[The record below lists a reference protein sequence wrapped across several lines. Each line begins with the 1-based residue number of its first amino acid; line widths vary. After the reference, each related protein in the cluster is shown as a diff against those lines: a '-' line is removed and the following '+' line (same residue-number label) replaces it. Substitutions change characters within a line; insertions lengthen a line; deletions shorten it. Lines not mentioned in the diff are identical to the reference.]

1 MVADRAAARA
11 GFGRV
16 RITTATITEE
26 LSMSESW
33 TYRKA
38 GLNLDTYAETMAGIQ
53 PLLARTWDAG
63 RVVPPPF
70 PPRKGG
76 KGSGGFASLF
86 DFQAVSGH
94 MQRYTHPLLVTCTDG
109 VGSKL
114 KIARLMKKYD
124 TVGIDL
130 VAMSVNDLICTG
142 GEPLVFL
149 DYIAMPADDP
159 DLTLQLVKGISD
171 GCVMAGCSLVGG
183 ETAIL
188 PDFYAPGD
196 FDTAGFCAGLAEKAA
211 VIDGRAVRAGDVF
224 IGLASSGPH
233 SNGYSLIRK
242 VIFEAANLTVADAG
256 PRPGVTVGEEL
267 LAPTRIYVKPIRSL
281 LAAVQT
287 PDFAVSGLANITGG
301 GLPDNLGRILPPGL
315 RATIRRGSW
324 PVPEVFK
331 WIQRLGNVAQA
342 EMEKVFNMGIG
353 FVVVCRSK
361 IADAVLQQLQSA
373 GESAWLIGEIAT
385 GETGVEM
392 V

>member
-1 MVADRAAARA
+1 
-11 GFGRV
+11 
-16 RITTATITEE
+16 
-26 LSMSESW
+26 MSEPW
-33 TYRKA
+33 TYEKA
-38 GLNLDTYAETMAGIQ
+38 GLNLDTYAETMAGIR
-53 PLLARTWDAG
+53 PLLARTWDST

-70 PPRKGG
+70 PPRTGG

-114 KIARLMKKYD
+114 KVARLMQKYD

-149 DYIAMPADDP
+149 DYIAMPADDS
-159 DLTLQLVKGISD
+159 DLTLQLVTGISD

-196 FDTAGFCAGLAEKAA
+196 FDTAGFCAGLVEKAA
-211 VIDGRAVRAGDVF
+211 TIDGRAIRAGDVL

-242 VIFEAANLTVADAG
+242 VVEAANVSVTDAG
-256 PRPGVTVGEEL
+256 PRPGVSVGEEL

-301 GLPDNLGRILPPGL
+301 GIPDNLGRILPPGL

-324 PVPEVFK
+324 PALPVFD
-331 WIQRLGNVAQA
+331 WLQFLGNVAQS
-342 EMEKVFNMGIG
+342 EMEKVFNMGVG
-353 FVVVCRSK
+353 FVVVCRPTL
-361 IADAVLQQLQSA
+361 ADAVLRELKNA
-373 GESAWLIGEIAT
+373 GESAWLIGVIGT
-385 GETGVEM
+385 GETGVEIE
-392 V
+392 